1 MKRLT
6 RACSFL
12 GLATVLAGCG
22 TTGDNPFASQDKTI
36 EYYRVFD
43 IRTNAS
49 TIAVNKAAS
58 EGINRNLKD
67 AVVDTPP
74 VNQVGEIPGRFTMA
88 EPPGK
93 STAPARPPGCEG
105 ASWTAKA
112 TPTVRGGDNMNL
124 VACLFPYRSGY
135 HLDMYAVFTRP
146 EGGLLAWPRRLGG
159 AVLGTPEQFT
169 EKTMM
174 DLVRAIREGTG
185 ANVSLVEA
193 RPELAGA
200 PWMGSGPGPA
210 ATATT
215 AAAAPTSSALGAP
228 APAVSPAPAPVNT
241 TAPAPAAVAA
251 PAPAASG
258 AAAPTVAPAPAP
270 GNAAAPAPAATPSP
284 SSTAVPA
291 TTSSPVQ
298 GNGAAGSVSSTMPG
312 ELR

>member
-6 RACSFL
+6 RACSL
-12 GLATVLAGCG
+12 SVLATVLAGCSS
-22 TTGDNPFASQDKTI
+22 TGDTMFASQDKTI

-43 IRTNAS
+43 IRTSAS
-49 TIAVNKAAS
+49 PVAMSKAAS

-67 AVVDTPP
+67 AQLATPP
-74 VNQVGEIPGRFTMA
+74 VDQVGEAPGRFTMA
-88 EPPGK
+88 EPPG
-93 STAPARPPGCEG
+93 TGAVQARPPGCEG

-112 TPTVRGGDNMNL
+112 TPAVRGGSNMNV

-159 AVLGTPEQFT
+159 AVLGTPEQFA

-200 PWMGSGPGPA
+200 PWMGTGPGATA
-210 ATATT
+210 AATT
-215 AAAAPTSSALGAP
+215 AAIAPSSSAVTTSPVAAPASTPVAAP
-228 APAVSPAPAPVNT
+228 
-241 TAPAPAAVAA
+241 VAA
-251 PAPAASG
+251 PAPA
-258 AAAPTVAPAPAP
+258 P
-270 GNAAAPAPAATPSP
+270 AAAPAAM
-284 SSTAVPA
+284 
-291 TTSSPVQ
+291 Q
-298 GNGAAGSVSSTMPG
+298 GGAGSASTMPG
-312 ELR
+312 ALR